1 MGLFGARPMNPT
13 AGGLDPVV
21 GFLDQLEASDGDR
34 AGERDQGHHV
44 FERLLVIV
52 QPDFSPTT

>member
-13 AGGLDPVV
+13 AGGLDPVAGSV
-21 GFLDQLEASDGDR
+21 DQLEASDGDL
-34 AGERDQGHHV
+34 AGERDRGHHV

-52 QPDFSPTT
+52 QPDF

>member
-1 MGLFGARPMNPT
+1 MNPT

-21 GFLDQLEASDGDR
+21 GFLDQLEASDGDL
-34 AGERDQGHHV
+34 ASERDPGHHV

-52 QPDFSPTT
+52 QPDF

>member
-21 GFLDQLEASDGDR
+21 GFLDQLEASDGDL

-52 QPDFSPTT
+52 PPDF